1 MNITPDTIRRELTHG
16 QMLAKHLAARRPH
29 LPPNPVLVETG
40 CGRSTLYLAES
51 GRALN
56 ATVYSCDMNAKKVA
70 ALKQRAGDR
79 LKNVIFMVGDSHDS
93 LKQITGRHPQLDF
106 VFLDAAASAMHTFQ
120 EFQIIEPFLKPGASL
135 LIDNAAL
142 PNTRVML
149 SPCRKGKI
157 IVPYLL
163 ASAWWEVT
171 GHPTAG
177 DSMVSAVRHER
188 PDFADTAFEWPEF
201 VDAWEA
207 DFARGFDQP

>member
-1 MNITPDTIRRELTHG
+1 MLSCYHHIVIIVPTLLIMNPTLHLIRRELTHG
-16 QMLAKHLAARRPH
+16 QMLAKHLATRIQY
-29 LPPNPVLVETG
+29 LPPNLVLVETG

-56 ATVYSCDMNAKKVA
+56 ATVYSCDMNAKKIA
-70 ALKQRAGDR
+70 ALKQQAGDR
-79 LKNVIFMVGDSHDS
+79 LANVIFMTGDSHDL
-93 LKQITGRHPQLDF
+93 LKQITRRHPQIDF

-120 EFQIIEPFLKPGASL
+120 EFQIIEPFLKAGASL

-142 PNTRVML
+142 PDTRAML

-171 GHPTAG
+171 GHPT
-177 DSMVSAVRHER
+177 R
-188 PDFADTAFEWPEF
+188 
-201 VDAWEA
+201 
-207 DFARGFDQP
+207 RGFHGFRRAP